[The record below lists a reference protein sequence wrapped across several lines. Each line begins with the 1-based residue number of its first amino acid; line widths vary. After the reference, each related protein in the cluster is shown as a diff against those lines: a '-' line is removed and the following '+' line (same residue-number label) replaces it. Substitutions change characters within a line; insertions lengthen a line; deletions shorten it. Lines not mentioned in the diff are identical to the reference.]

1 MKNLIIL
8 PDGTEIYSGD
18 FRGNNL
24 RSATLKQC
32 VNSETELTLGSVCA
46 AILECTFQ
54 TPNGALNIAAG
65 TEITLYKVDDSG
77 TRHKTGLFTLEK
89 PTRPSAHTYKLTAYD
104 RISWLDKD
112 LTEWLAGLNGWP
124 YKVIDFAHMVA
135 AQCGLTLKNTELLNG
150 EYQIRKFSGQGITGR
165 RLMEWIGQICA
176 KFCRATADGEIEFA
190 WYSKRFN
197 IEIAPSGYTRE
208 GAGYEVSFADGN
220 LTIDSPAVESADD
233 GNGNVTVQGLVVV
246 SDDGNGN
253 ITLAVDDGSRT
264 GLPFFMN
271 SLTYEDYE
279 TAPIEKVQIRL
290 TEDDVGA
297 VWPQVAGEKNTYI
310 ITGNYLLTTD
320 DPQALQSV
328 AEGIYGAISGVRYT
342 PCEVAIAANLDISA
356 GDIVSITDR
365 NGKTITCYIMTM
377 TTKGQRATLECTGS
391 HRRDSSD
398 VVNNETLKSLSGKML
413 EVRKSIDGL
422 NIKATQLDTKI
433 DQSVEEITKQV
444 AEVDVKADGISASVT
459 ALEKSTGQSVKTLT
473 EQIADLNVTANGIS
487 ASVSSLNEKVES
499 NKEAVGSDF
508 DDLRKTVET
517 YRTALELADKQ
528 IQSTVESTYAT
539 KTSQDE
545 AITKMMS
552 SIITQ
557 TSQSLELKFKEAQD
571 YTDTV
576 GGDLSSYKKEIES
589 FIRNTSAGIEIGE
602 VGNPYSCLLA
612 KDRLEFRDGGS
623 VVAYI
628 SNSKLYITHLEV
640 TGSAIIVGVEQKRR
654 SNGNIIWRIRSGG

>member
-32 VNSETELTLGSVCA
+32 VNSETELTLGSVCT
-46 AILECTFQ
+46 AILECKLQ

-65 TEITLYKVDDSG
+65 TEITLYKVDDAG
-77 TRHKTGLFTLEK
+77 TRHKAGLFTLEK

-112 LTEWLAGLNGWP
+112 LTEWLAGLEGWP

-176 KFCRATADGEIEFA
+176 KFCRATPDGEIEFA
-190 WYSKRFN
+190 WYSKKFN
-197 IEIAPSGYTRE
+197 IEIAPSAYTRE

-220 LTIDSPAVESADD
+220 LSIDSPAVESSDD
-233 GNGNVTVQGLVVV
+233 GDGNVTVQGLVVV
-246 SDDGNGN
+246 SDDGVGN
-253 ITLAVDDGSRT
+253 IVLAVDDGSRT

-328 AEGIYGAISGVRYT
+328 AEGIYGAISDVRYT
-342 PCEVAIAANLDISA
+342 PCEVSIAANLNISA
-356 GDIVSITDR
+356 GDIVNITDR

-398 VVNNETLKSLSGKML
+398 VVNNETFKSLSGKVM

-422 NIKATQLDTKI
+422 NIKASKLDDKI
-433 DQSVEEITKQV
+433 EKSV
-444 AEVDVKADGISASVT
+444 AEVNIKADGISAEVSKQAYTMGQVKDNI
-459 ALEKSTGQSVKTLT
+459 ASLSLEAQGVSIQVQKIIDDGVSKVSTGMGYT
-473 EQIADLNVTANGIS
+473 
-487 ASVSSLNEKVES
+487 
-499 NKEAVGSDF
+499 F
-508 DDLRKTVET
+508 DDEGLKIQKPGEAMLNKLDDTGMEVSRSGEVMLRADKDGVLATDVTVRNFLIVGDHARFEDYSNGT
-517 YRTALELADKQ
+517 DTKRTAC
-528 IQSTVESTYAT
+528 
-539 KTSQDE
+539 
-545 AITKMMS
+545 
-552 SIITQ
+552 
-557 TSQSLELKFKEAQD
+557 F
-571 YTDTV
+571 
-576 GGDLSSYKKEIES
+576 
-589 FIRNTSAGIEIGE
+589 
-602 VGNPYSCLLA
+602 
-612 KDRLEFRDGGS
+612 
-623 VVAYI
+623 YI
-628 SNSKLYITHLEV
+628 
-640 TGSAIIVGVEQKRR
+640 
-654 SNGNIIWRIRSGG
+654 

>member
-32 VNSETELTLGSVCA
+32 VNSETELTLGSVCT
-46 AILECTFQ
+46 AILECKLQ

-112 LTEWLAGLNGWP
+112 LTDWLAGLEGWP

-135 AQCGLTLKNTELLNG
+135 AQCGLVLKNTSLLNG
-150 EYQIRKFSGQGITGR
+150 DYQIRKFSGQGITGR

-176 KFCRATADGEIEFA
+176 KFCRATPDGEIEFA
-190 WYSKRFN
+190 WYSENPIKIN
-197 IEIAPSGYTRE
+197 SSGDNY
-208 GAGYEVSFADGN
+208 YF
-220 LTIDSPAVESADD
+220 
-233 GNGNVTVQGLVVV
+233 QG
-246 SDDGNGN
+246 
-253 ITLAVDDGSRT
+253 
-264 GLPFFMN
+264 
-271 SLTYEDYE
+271 SLTYEDYQ

-297 VWPQVAGEKNTYI
+297 VWPQEAGEKNTYI

-328 AEGIYGAISGVRYT
+328 AEGIYGAISSVRYT
-342 PCEVAIAANLDISA
+342 PCEVSLRANLDITA

-365 NGKTITCYIMTM
+365 NGKTISCYIMTM

-391 HRRDSSD
+391 YRRDSSD

-413 EVRKSIDGL
+413 EVKKSIEGL
-422 NIKATQLDTKI
+422 SIQA
-433 DQSVEEITKQV
+433 
-444 AEVDVKADGISASVT
+444 IST
-459 ALEKSTGQSVKTLT
+459 NTT
-473 EQIADLNVTANGIS
+473 I
-487 ASVSSLNEKVES
+487 
-499 NKEAVGSDF
+499 
-508 DDLRKTVET
+508 DDLRETVEN
-517 YRTALELADKQ
+517 YRTALELSDKM
-528 IQSTVESTYAT
+528 IQSTAESTYAT
-539 KTSQDE
+539 KTEQSE

-557 TSQSLELKFKEAQD
+557 TSQSLEIKFKEAQE

-602 VGNPYSCLLA
+602 TGNPYSCLLA
-612 KDRLEFRDGGS
+612 KDRLEFRDGGT

-654 SNGNIIWRIRSGG
+654 SNGNIIWRIRTGG

>member
-1 MKNLIIL
+1 MRNLIIL

-32 VNSETELTLGSVCA
+32 VNSETELTLGSVCT
-46 AILECTFQ
+46 AILECKLQ

-65 TEITLYKVDDSG
+65 TEITLYKVDDAG
-77 TRHKTGLFTLEK
+77 TRHKVGLFTLEK

-112 LTEWLAGLNGWP
+112 LTEWLAGLEGWP

-135 AQCGLTLKNTELLNG
+135 AQCGLVLKNTSLLNG
-150 EYQIRKFSGQGITGR
+150 DYQIRKFSGQGITGR

-176 KFCRATADGEIEFA
+176 KFCRATPDGEIEFA
-190 WYSKRFN
+190 WYSKKFN
-197 IEIAPSGYTRE
+197 IEIAPTAYTRE

-220 LTIDSPAVESADD
+220 LSIDSPAVESSDD
-233 GNGNVTVQGLVVV
+233 GAGNVTVQGLVVV

-253 ITLAVDDGSRT
+253 LVLAVDDGART

-297 VWPQVAGEKNTYI
+297 VWPQEAGEKNTYI

-342 PCEVAIAANLDISA
+342 PSEVSLRANLDTTA
-356 GDIVSITDR
+356 GDIVNITDR
-365 NGKTITCYIMTM
+365 NGKTISCYIMTM

-391 HRRDSSD
+391 PRRDCST

-422 NIKATQLDTKI
+422 NIKATQLDDKI
-433 DQSVEEITKQV
+433 EKSV
-444 AEVDVKADGISASVT
+444 AEVNIKADGISAEVSKQAYSMGQVKDDI
-459 ALEKSTGQSVKTLT
+459 ASLSLEAQGVSIQVQKIIDDGVSKVSTGMGYT
-473 EQIADLNVTANGIS
+473 
-487 ASVSSLNEKVES
+487 
-499 NKEAVGSDF
+499 F
-508 DDLRKTVET
+508 DDEGLKIQKPGEAMLNKLDDTGMEVSRSGEVMLRADKDGVLATDVTVRNFLIVGGHARFEDYSNGT
-517 YRTALELADKQ
+517 DTKRTAC
-528 IQSTVESTYAT
+528 
-539 KTSQDE
+539 
-545 AITKMMS
+545 
-552 SIITQ
+552 
-557 TSQSLELKFKEAQD
+557 F
-571 YTDTV
+571 
-576 GGDLSSYKKEIES
+576 
-589 FIRNTSAGIEIGE
+589 
-602 VGNPYSCLLA
+602 
-612 KDRLEFRDGGS
+612 
-623 VVAYI
+623 YI
-628 SNSKLYITHLEV
+628 
-640 TGSAIIVGVEQKRR
+640 
-654 SNGNIIWRIRSGG
+654 

>member
-8 PDGTEIYSGD
+8 PDGTEIYSGATQD
-18 FRGNNL
+18 NNL

-46 AILECTFQ
+46 AILECKLQ

-65 TEITLYKVDDSG
+65 TEITLYKVDDAG
-77 TRHKTGLFTLEK
+77 TRHKAGLFTLEK

-176 KFCRATADGEIEFA
+176 KFCRATPDGEIEFA
-190 WYSKRFN
+190 WYSKKFN
-197 IEIAPSGYTRE
+197 IEIAPSAYTRE

-220 LTIDSPAVESADD
+220 LSIDSPAVESSDD
-233 GNGNVTVQGLVVV
+233 GDGNVTVQGLVVV
-246 SDDGNGN
+246 SDDGVGN
-253 ITLAVDDGSRT
+253 IVLAVDDGSRT

-328 AEGIYGAISGVRYT
+328 AEGIYGAISDVRYT
-342 PCEVAIAANLDISA
+342 PCEVSIAANLNISA
-356 GDIVSITDR
+356 GDIVNITDR

-398 VVNNETLKSLSGKML
+398 VVNNETFKSLSGKVM

-422 NIKATQLDTKI
+422 NIKASKLDDKI
-433 DQSVEEITKQV
+433 EKSV
-444 AEVDVKADGISASVT
+444 AEVNIKADGISAEVSKQAYTMGQVKDNI
-459 ALEKSTGQSVKTLT
+459 ASLSLEAQGVSIQVQKIIDDGVSKVSTGMGYT
-473 EQIADLNVTANGIS
+473 
-487 ASVSSLNEKVES
+487 
-499 NKEAVGSDF
+499 F
-508 DDLRKTVET
+508 DDEGLKIQKPGEAMLNKLDDTGMEVSRSGEVMLRADKDGVLATDVTVRNFLIVGDHARFEDYSNGT
-517 YRTALELADKQ
+517 DTKRTAC
-528 IQSTVESTYAT
+528 
-539 KTSQDE
+539 
-545 AITKMMS
+545 
-552 SIITQ
+552 
-557 TSQSLELKFKEAQD
+557 F
-571 YTDTV
+571 
-576 GGDLSSYKKEIES
+576 
-589 FIRNTSAGIEIGE
+589 
-602 VGNPYSCLLA
+602 
-612 KDRLEFRDGGS
+612 
-623 VVAYI
+623 YI
-628 SNSKLYITHLEV
+628 
-640 TGSAIIVGVEQKRR
+640 
-654 SNGNIIWRIRSGG
+654 